1 MHHMRKSGILMH
13 PTAIPGPGGIGSLGK
28 EARDFIDFLHSSNQT
43 LWQVLPLGPTG
54 YSNSPYSCYSA
65 FAGNPLLIN
74 LSLIVDEGDLHHREL
89 AENFPPD
96 RIDYEGVAE
105 HKFALLRLAYGRFIA
120 SEDQG
125 RKQEFWSFCDSSFW
139 LHDFALFM
147 ACKEHFRGKVWS
159 QWPSEL
165 QRRNIDACCRY
176 SEKLGTLVGEQK
188 YMQWQFSRQ
197 WQSLKAYANDH
208 GISVFGDMPIFVAYD
223 SADVWCNQHFF
234 QLDLQGKPHV
244 VAGVPPDYF
253 SKTGQRWGNP
263 LYDWARMAEDNYNWW
278 VSRLRGD
285 LGLYDLVRID
295 HFRGFEAYWEIPAR
309 EKTAV
314 KGQWVKGPGESFFR
328 SVNNAL
334 GRLPLIAEDLGVITP
349 EVESLRDLFGL
360 PGMKILQ
367 FAFDSGADN
376 PYLPHNY
383 TTQSVV
389 YTGTHDN
396 DTTSGWFSK
405 LPPKQQQ
412 RVCAYLR
419 CNPEDIAWEM
429 IRAALS
435 SVSQY
440 AILPMQDLLGLDT
453 AARMNVPGVPGGNW
467 GWRTSC
473 KAFSAD
479 LSQRLGEMSRNY
491 NRAGVV

>member
-1 MHHMRKSGILMH
+1 
-13 PTAIPGPGGIGSLGK
+13 
-28 EARDFIDFLHSSNQT
+28 
-43 LWQVLPLGPTG
+43 
-54 YSNSPYSCYSA
+54 
-65 FAGNPLLIN
+65 
-74 LSLIVDEGDLHHREL
+74 
-89 AENFPPD
+89 
-96 RIDYEGVAE
+96 
-105 HKFALLRLAYGRFIA
+105 
-120 SEDQG
+120 
-125 RKQEFWSFCDSSFW
+125 
-139 LHDFALFM
+139 
-147 ACKEHFRGKVWS
+147 
-159 QWPSEL
+159 
-165 QRRNIDACCRY
+165 
-176 SEKLGTLVGEQK
+176 
-188 YMQWQFSRQ
+188 
-197 WQSLKAYANDH
+197 
-208 GISVFGDMPIFVAYD
+208 
-223 SADVWCNQHFF
+223 
-234 QLDLQGKPHV
+234 
-244 VAGVPPDYF
+244 
-253 SKTGQRWGNP
+253 
-263 LYDWARMAEDNYNWW
+263 
-278 VSRLRGD
+278 
-285 LGLYDLVRID
+285 
-295 HFRGFEAYWEIPAR
+295 
-309 EKTAV
+309 
-314 KGQWVKGPGESFFR
+314 
-328 SVNNAL
+328 
-334 GRLPLIAEDLGVITP
+334 
-349 EVESLRDLFGL
+349 
-360 PGMKILQ
+360 MKILQ

-467 GWRTSC
+467 GWRTSY